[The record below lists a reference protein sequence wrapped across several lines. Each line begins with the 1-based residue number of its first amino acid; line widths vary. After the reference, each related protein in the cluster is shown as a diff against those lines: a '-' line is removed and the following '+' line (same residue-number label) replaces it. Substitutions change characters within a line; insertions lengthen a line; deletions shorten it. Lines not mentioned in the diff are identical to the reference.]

1 MNSNY
6 KKVFGGNSIKAKRV
20 ELALKDHDIEPILK
34 DETES
39 ARLAGYGSPM
49 PELVEIFV
57 HTDQEKQALE
67 IIAQLN
73 WED

>member
-1 MNSNY
+1 MDSNY
-6 KKVFGGNSIKAKRV
+6 KKVFGGNAIKATRV
-20 ELALKDHDIEPILK
+20 ELTLKDNHIEPIRK

-39 ARLAGYGSPM
+39 ARLAGFGTPL

-57 HTDQEKQALE
+57 HKDEETKALAL
-67 IIAQLN
+67 ITQLN